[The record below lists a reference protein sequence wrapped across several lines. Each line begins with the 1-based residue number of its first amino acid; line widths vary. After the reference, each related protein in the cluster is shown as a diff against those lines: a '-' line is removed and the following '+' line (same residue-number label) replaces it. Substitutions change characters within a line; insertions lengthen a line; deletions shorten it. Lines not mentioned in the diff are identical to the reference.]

1 MVENNEKTII
11 IITDTSI
18 PTLDTITKQVQ
29 DDGAGAISTF
39 SGTTRNIFQ
48 GKRVIQLEYEAYETM
63 AEKVLKDII
72 NESRQKWKLQH
83 ISVYHRTGIVP
94 VGETS
99 VVIAISSTHRA
110 DSIHATEYIIDELK
124 ARCPIW
130 KKEVYEDGSV
140 WKGSCDGCRSH
151 K

>member
-1 MVENNEKTII
+1 MVDNNEKTIVI
-11 IITDTSI
+11 VTGEPI

-29 DDGAGAISTF
+29 DDSAGAINTF
-39 SGTTRNIFQ
+39 SG
-48 GKRVIQLEYEAYETM
+48 KKVLQLEYEAYIPM
-63 AEKVLKDII
+63 AEKVLEEII
-72 NESRQKWKLQH
+72 IESRQKWRLKHL
-83 ISVYHRTGIVP
+83 SVYHRTGVVP

-124 ARCPIW
+124 SRCPIW

-140 WKGSCDGCRSH
+140 WKGSCQSH
-151 K
+151 

>member
-1 MVENNEKTII
+1 MFHTHVYI
-11 IITDTSI
+11 
-18 PTLDTITKQVQ
+18 
-29 DDGAGAISTF
+29 
-39 SGTTRNIFQ
+39 
-48 GKRVIQLEYEAYETM
+48 GKKVLQLEYEAYIPMT
-63 AEKVLKDII
+63 EKVLKDII
-72 NESRQKWKLQH
+72 IESRQKWKLKH

-140 WKGSCDGCRSH
+140 WKGSCDGCQSH